1 VESELGVPEL
11 ALDDDQRH
19 ALARHFDGMGVAELV
34 RREASPHSCLA
45 GDASELRAG
54 GGGGPRPS
62 APGAVDGAEHWS
74 DRSSTRA
81 WSQGASCS
89 QA

>member
-1 VESELGVPEL
+1 VTEL

-19 ALARHFDGMGVAELV
+19 ALARHLDGMGVPELV

-45 GDASELRAG
+45 GDASELRAR

-62 APGAVDGAEHWS
+62 ARGAVDNAEQRS
-74 DRSSTRA
+74 DWELDARLEPGRELLLMPTSA
-81 WSQGASCS
+81 
-89 QA
+89 